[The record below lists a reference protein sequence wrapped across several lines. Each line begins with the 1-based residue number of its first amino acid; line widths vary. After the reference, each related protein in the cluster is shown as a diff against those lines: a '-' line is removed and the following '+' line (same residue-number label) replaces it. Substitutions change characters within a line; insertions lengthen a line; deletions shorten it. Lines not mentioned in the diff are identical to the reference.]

1 VVRSARWA
9 LLMMGVATLA
19 GCSSSGS
26 VKTTPPSQSSSKT
39 TTASSWARLRGPVT
53 FRPVLWNG
61 TGQPMPS
68 ASGDS
73 ETRAEAA
80 LSALDCTHPDKA
92 PPAAGPEYLA
102 ACSRDGKTKYLL
114 GPSALS
120 GARVHTAVAVSMDG
134 NWRVDVTLDSEGST
148 QFADLTSSLSQTGQ
162 QLAIAV
168 GATVESAPT
177 VQSPI
182 TDGKVEIS
190 GGLDEGTAQQL
201 AAALIAR

>member
-1 VVRSARWA
+1 MQRTDALTGVRSGAVVRSARWA

-134 NWRVDVTLDSEGST
+134 NWRVDVTLHSEGST
-148 QFADLTSSLSQTGQ
+148 QFADLTSSPSQTGP
-162 QLAIAV
+162 QLALPG
-168 GATVESAPT
+168 GAPPRAAPPRPEPMPAA
-177 VQSPI
+177 QGEGP
-182 TDGKVEIS
+182 
-190 GGLDEGTAQQL
+190 GGP
-201 AAALIAR
+201 